1 MSGEGIRSSSSFHD
15 RLRQLP
21 KAELHVHLDGS
32 VRPTTMLEEAASAG
46 VRLPRADA
54 AELADYMHVRD
65 ARDLVEYLSRFEI
78 TLSIM
83 QSADALERIAFEL
96 AADLAL
102 EQTRYVEVR
111 FSPILHTRRGLARE
125 EVVEATLRGLHRA
138 EEELGIRTGL
148 IICAMRQLD
157 PEVSLELAE
166 LALAYSG
173 QGVVGFDLAG
183 PEAGYPPERHRA
195 AFERVRAGDLAVTIH
210 AGEAYGPASIRQAVH
225 LCGARR
231 IGHGTFLE
239 DDPRMLDYLRDS
251 RIPIEIC
258 LTSNVQTRAVHDF
271 EEHPLRR
278 YFNAGLLVNLN
289 TDNRL
294 MSATTLTEEYW
305 RAHRHL
311 GFGWAELVRIA
322 LMGFAAAFLPWPEK
336 QELIAR
342 VKAEIARLPGGD
354 SGGAEAGLASSP

>member
-1 MSGEGIRSSSSFHD
+1 MTGDGVRSPASFRD
-15 RLRQLP
+15 RLQQLP

-32 VRPTTMLEEAASAG
+32 VRPATMLELAESAG

-54 AELADYMHVRD
+54 AELAEYMYVRD
-65 ARDLVEYLSRFEI
+65 AHDLVGYLARFDI

-83 QSADALERIAFEL
+83 QSAGALERIAYEL
-96 AADLAL
+96 AADQAL
-102 EQTRYVEVR
+102 EQIRYVEVR
-111 FSPILHTRRGLARE
+111 FSPLLHTRRGLTRE

-138 EEELGIRTGL
+138 EKEFGIRTGL

-157 PEVSLELAE
+157 PQLSVELAE

-173 QGVVGFDLAG
+173 QGVVALDLAG
-183 PEAGYPPERHRA
+183 PEAGYPPEWHRG
-195 AFERVRAGDLAVTIH
+195 AFERVRAGGLAVTIH

-225 LCGARR
+225 LCGAQR
-231 IGHGTFLE
+231 IGHGTHLE
-239 DDPRMLDYLRDS
+239 DDPRMLGYIRDF
-251 RIPIEIC
+251 RIPVEIC

-271 EEHPLRR
+271 DEHPLRR
-278 YFNAGLLVNLN
+278 YYDAGLLVSLN

-311 GFGWAELVRIA
+311 GFGWTELVRIA

-342 VKAEIARLPGGD
+342 VKSEIDELPGGD
-354 SGGAEAGLASSP
+354 SGGADAGLVSPC